1 MASKASHNHQ
11 QQQRNSY
18 IAKEE
23 GTVGSSRW
31 HNRTPSSPSNS
42 AHSNNNIGTSLAS
55 SIRHDQQQLSF
66 HDEAS
71 HSEEFHPFVEDLL
84 PHVREFAFVWFNL
97 QAAKRRHNKRCDQSM
112 TLDEERR
119 TKESLMEERP
129 DEKQKW
135 AARLLG
141 KLRKDIQ
148 PQYRDIFVQYITD
161 PRQQR
166 ALCVLSNPDQ
176 KGKMRRIDCLRQADK
191 VWRLDLVMV
200 ILFKGIPLES
210 TDGERL
216 EKYNTCK
223 FPSLCVNPYH
233 ISIAIRELDLWLA
246 NYIFTT
252 DPDKPELR
260 PKDDDVSDNEG
271 IWGTGVF
278 SAFELKKLH
287 KPSILSGIGVP
298 VRTKQF
304 TGVTALVG
312 DDGDLVRKTSS
323 SGIVSGLPKPVA
335 LSVSSVSTT
344 ATIPN
349 YVECNSCDG
358 SSSGAGIGNNIKQE
372 QHQLLDHNN
381 VQRQQQ
387 QQSRHQAG
395 FAAYGTPSAVATA
408 AHVAFI
414 TPVEVN
420 GAKNGADDVTRISS
434 DFPNFDE
441 PADKRSR
448 HASRDSCGS
457 INDQEIKQLTARQQQ
472 SVQSVAEQKMVPGGV
487 GIKTTYTVRMQQQL
501 QQQQQQ
507 QSMQV
512 AEQQQQY
519 ADGVHQQFHHQQG
532 SSNNL
537 QQQKTFP
544 SVGSAFSAPTP
555 AAAQLVQRR
564 HTTAAPSSSSLPSSV
579 ASAAAVVSSM
589 ANYAPD
595 QQQQQS
601 LHFATSIIKS
611 SFQQLQAAYGP
622 PTSLNATAMLCGGT
636 TAAPSSSVG
645 CGVVGLNR
653 SSRRRS
659 GGSTDASNSFAPL
672 ISSRKR
678 VAVVAAPP
686 QPEDQQ
692 QSLRKEERMDA
703 VITTVAAGGGGGLL
717 EDDDVDVDGH
727 DNQRQQCQDEAVTD
741 DHQQHHHHVD
751 QHQQQQHHSVVSAA
765 CLNIHQPL
773 SQQQHKYEQPLL
785 VSPIK
790 EFISRPTEAARLVT
804 PRPIIPNFVGDLFTA
819 SAFLRN
825 GYQST
830 LTSPIPFFSSP
841 LTTPRGTPIPGGSRL
856 SGASTSVD
864 DYGSLMQ
871 SMLATSSNSNGVPLL
886 HCFNENSR
894 SPLLQHAATA
904 GLFGNVVLHSRSN
917 SIGGGHGSRPGTTT
931 LSMLDSNGLSGPPIS
946 ALGTSLSSS
955 AAVHHHLNQYGG
967 GSSIHHHLSA
977 MAPHHGTGSSTNTMT
992 SHNNRIKDTTSPTMV
1007 DSTTSQC
1014 GAMPPDST
1022 VAVTSAD
1029 STRVNVAGVTSSSS
1043 AFCASSS
1050 SMAAAALS
1058 LMASA
1063 VGSGSSGDGTTKT
1076 RSSHD

>member
-23 GTVGSSRW
+23 GTGGSSRW

-55 SIRHDQQQLSF
+55 SIRHDQQLSF

-191 VWRLDLVMV
+191 VWRLDLVM
-200 ILFKGIPLES
+200 GIPLES

-252 DPDKPELR
+252 DPEKPELR

-298 VRTKQF
+298 IKAKQF
-304 TGVTALVG
+304 TGVAALVG
-312 DDGDLVRKTSS
+312 DDGNLVRKTSS

-349 YVECNSCDG
+349 YMECNSCDG

-372 QHQLLDHNN
+372 QHQLLDKHNN
-381 VQRQQQ
+381 VQRQQH
-387 QQSRHQAG
+387 QQSRHQACSS
-395 FAAYGTPSAVATA
+395 AAYGTLSAVAAA

-420 GAKNGADDVTRISS
+420 GAKNGADDVMVVDR
-434 DFPNFDE
+434 NGGE
-441 PADKRSR
+441 
-448 HASRDSCGS
+448 
-457 INDQEIKQLTARQQQ
+457 QLTARQQQ
-472 SVQSVAEQKMVPGGV
+472 SVQSVAEQKMVPGAV

-519 ADGVHQQFHHQQG
+519 AGGVHQQFHHQQS

-537 QQQKTFP
+537 QQKTFP

-589 ANYAPD
+589 ANYAPTD

-601 LHFATSIIKS
+601 LHFATSIIKVHYTKEMPSRSPPQQS
-611 SFQQLQAAYGP
+611 SFQQLQTAHGP

-645 CGVVGLNR
+645 CGVVGLDR

-659 GGSTDASNSFAPL
+659 GERTDASNSFAPL

-717 EDDDVDVDGH
+717 EEDDVDVDGH
-727 DNQRQQCQDEAVTD
+727 DNQRHQQQRQDEAVND

-751 QHQQQQHHSVVSAA
+751 HHQQQQHHSVVSAT
-765 CLNIHQPL
+765 CLNVHQPL
-773 SQQQHKYEQPLL
+773 PQHKYEQPVL

-790 EFISRPTEAARLVT
+790 EFISRPTEAARLIT

-886 HCFNENSR
+886 HCFNR
-894 SPLLQHAATA
+894 IT
-904 GLFGNVVLHSRSN
+904 SN
-917 SIGGGHGSRPGTTT
+917 
-931 LSMLDSNGLSGPPIS
+931 
-946 ALGTSLSSS
+946 
-955 AAVHHHLNQYGG
+955 
-967 GSSIHHHLSA
+967 
-977 MAPHHGTGSSTNTMT
+977 
-992 SHNNRIKDTTSPTMV
+992 TTSPTMV

-1029 STRVNVAGVTSSSS
+1029 STRVNVAGATSSSS

-1050 SMAAAALS
+1050 SMAAAAFS
-1058 LMASA
+1058 LMAPA
-1063 VGSGSSGDGTTKT
+1063 VGSSSSGDGSTKT